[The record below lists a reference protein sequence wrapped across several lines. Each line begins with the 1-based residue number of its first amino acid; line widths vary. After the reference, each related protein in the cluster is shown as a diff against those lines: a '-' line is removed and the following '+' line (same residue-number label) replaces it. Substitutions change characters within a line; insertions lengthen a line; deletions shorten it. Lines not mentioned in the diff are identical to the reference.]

1 MKAVASFAAA
11 FFEVITMKKMNP
23 VQQILLTILGTMITA
38 FAISVFLLPN
48 KIVSGG
54 VSGIATILYHT
65 LHIPAGIS
73 NITINILLLL
83 IGIKVLGK
91 EFIVKTL
98 IASGSLSLF
107 IEIFSHVP
115 SLTENVLLATLFGGI
130 LYGCGLGLAFIAGG
144 STGGTDILG
153 RLLQAKFPA
162 MPIGKLLMVVDGIVI
177 SSSLV
182 VFRQTDLALF
192 GILALFVNTFTIDWL
207 IRRMNVS
214 HLAFVISKEGR
225 QISQQLVNT
234 SPRGVTI
241 IDATGAYTMEDTT
254 LLVCALKASEA
265 NDFQK
270 KILAIDPEA
279 FVIFSQSQFIV
290 GNGFLVYR

>member
-1 MKAVASFAAA
+1 
-11 FFEVITMKKMNP
+11 MKKMNP
-23 VQQILLTILGTMITA
+23 LQQFLLTVFGTMLTA
-38 FAISVFLLPN
+38 FSISVFLLPN

-65 LHIPAGIS
+65 LNIPAGIS
-73 NITINILLLL
+73 NVTMNIFLLLL
-83 IGIKVLGK
+83 GIRVLGK
-91 EFIVKTL
+91 KFLFKTL
-98 IASGSLSLF
+98 VASGFLSLF
-107 IEIFSHVP
+107 IEIFSYVP
-115 SLTENVLLATLFGGI
+115 SLTENVLLAALFGGI

-153 RLLQAKFPA
+153 RLLQKKFPSI
-162 MPIGKLLMVVDGIVI
+162 PIGNLLLIVDGIVI
-177 SSSLV
+177 TAALV

-214 HLAFVISKEGR
+214 HLAFVVSKQGE
-225 QISQQLVNT
+225 QISQLLVST

-241 IDATGAYTMEDTT
+241 IDAKGAYTMEDTT
-254 LLVCALKASEA
+254 VLVCALKASEA
-265 NDFQK
+265 DAFQK
-270 KILAIDPEA
+270 KLLAIDPEA

>member
-1 MKAVASFAAA
+1 
-11 FFEVITMKKMNP
+11 MKKLN
-23 VQQILLTILGTMITA
+23 VLEQLLLTILGTMITA

-177 SSSLV
+177 STSLV
-182 VFRQTDLALF
+182 VFKQTDLALF

-214 HLAFVISKEGR
+214 HLAFVISKEGKK
-225 QISQQLVNT
+225 ISQHLVNT

-241 IDATGAYTMEDTT
+241 IEATGAYTLDNTT
-254 LLVCALKASEA
+254 LLLCALKANEA
-265 NDFQK
+265 NAFQQ
-270 KILAIDPEA
+270 KILSIDPEA

>member
-1 MKAVASFAAA
+1 MPPF
-11 FFEVITMKKMNP
+11 FFEVFLMKKMNP
-23 VQQILLTILGTMITA
+23 LQQFLLTVFGTMLTA
-38 FAISVFLLPN
+38 FSISVFLLPN

-65 LHIPAGIS
+65 LNIPAGIS
-73 NITINILLLL
+73 NVTMNIFLLLL
-83 IGIKVLGK
+83 GIRVLGK
-91 EFIVKTL
+91 KFLFKTL
-98 IASGSLSLF
+98 VASGFLSLF
-107 IEIFSHVP
+107 IEIFSYVP
-115 SLTENVLLATLFGGI
+115 SLTENVLLAALFGGI

-153 RLLQAKFPA
+153 RLLQKKFPSI
-162 MPIGKLLMVVDGIVI
+162 PIGNLLLIVDGIVI
-177 SSSLV
+177 TAALV

-214 HLAFVISKEGR
+214 HLAFVVSKQGE
-225 QISQQLVNT
+225 QISQLLVST

-241 IDATGAYTMEDTT
+241 IDAKGAYTMEDTT
-254 LLVCALKASEA
+254 VLVCALKASEA
-265 NDFQK
+265 DAFQK
-270 KILAIDPEA
+270 KLLAIDPEA